1 MYIYIYNIIYVICIN
16 NPLIEH
22 LILGRWIPTLTKD
35 LRIILPRLSALLC
48 AALLVLPFRWPGAEK
63 MEELFHDRHQTGYS
77 IYIYMYIHTEYM
89 YDILYILY
97 TAYMIYYIHD
107 MLYHILHT
115 LYISMCIYESDSNS
129 IGTV

>member
-48 AALLVLPFRWPGAEK
+48 AALLVLPFR
-63 MEELFHDRHQTGYS
+63 
-77 IYIYMYIHTEYM
+77 
-89 YDILYILY
+89 
-97 TAYMIYYIHD
+97 
-107 MLYHILHT
+107 
-115 LYISMCIYESDSNS
+115 
-129 IGTV
+129 